1 MTEAGRSRK
10 KVLIAVL
17 WPSFVFAGV
26 FTALLFAFV
35 DPFVLMDEVGFHTD
49 SRLAGYSL
57 AFLCLWLA
65 GILVAAMALFIMCTP
80 EPGNHEGSQAP

>member
-1 MTEAGRSRK
+1 MIDPGGSRK

-17 WPSFVFAGV
+17 WPSFVFAGI

-35 DPFVLMDEVGFHTD
+35 DPFVLMDEIGLHTQ

-57 AFLCLWLA
+57 AFLCLWLV
-65 GILVAAMALFIMCTP
+65 GILVAAMALYIMCTP
-80 EPGNHEGSQAP
+80 EPGGKEGNQA

>member
-1 MTEAGRSRK
+1 MTGSGGSRK

-35 DPFVLMDEVGFHTD
+35 DPYVLMDEVGVLTD

-57 AFLCLWLA
+57 TFLYLWLV

-80 EPGNHEGSQAP
+80 DPGNKEGNQT

>member
-1 MTEAGRSRK
+1 MIGGGGSRK

-17 WPSFVFAGV
+17 WPSFVFAGI

-35 DPFVLMDEVGFHTD
+35 DPFVLMDEIGLHTE

-57 AFLCLWLA
+57 VFFGFWFV
-65 GILVAAMALFIMCTP
+65 GILVAAMALYIMCTP
-80 EPGNHEGSQAP
+80 EPGGKEGDQA